1 MPAENFN
8 PAIGSW
14 GAIELGARFST
25 VNLNDDRVQGGRQ
38 NVWTAGVNWYPTE
51 PLRFSLEYEHADV
64 AGGKAPRSLNAIA
77 MRAQLEF

>member
-1 MPAENFN
+1 
-8 PAIGSW
+8 
-14 GAIELGARFST
+14 
-25 VNLNDDRVQGGRQ
+25 VQGGRQ

-51 PLRFSLEYEHADV
+51 PLRFSLEYEHADL